1 MPIPRSA
8 RNPVVLLAAALAV
21 SCAAPRAPV
30 PPAPTAVRPGLE
42 VLLSDSLHLVGG
54 KRVGLIT
61 NQTALARDGRH
72 AIDLL
77 HAAPG
82 VELTALFAPEH
93 GIRGQ
98 AGPGERIEGGIDES
112 TGLPIHSLYGD
123 TRKPTPAMLDGLD
136 VLLFDVQTLDAR
148 PYTYQ
153 WTMALAM
160 ESAGEAGI
168 PFVVLDRPVPTGGAE
183 VQGNVLDPAFAS
195 FVGLHPV
202 ALRHGMTVG
211 ELAQW
216 LHGERGIGG
225 ELHVVPMEGWR
236 RSMSFEETGLQWVAP
251 SPNLPDLETA
261 IHYPGTVLFEGT
273 NLSVGRGTGRPFQ
286 HVGAS
291 WLDGEA
297 LAARLGT
304 YALPGV
310 RIEPVTFTP
319 VDPGD
324 GKFAGE
330 AVRGIRFL
338 VTDRDRYDPTV
349 TAVVAL
355 LEARRQAGD
364 RWAWNESHFDR
375 LAGTDRLRL
384 AIDALRPLDE
394 IVTSWKAER
403 ERFAS
408 LREHYLLYGA
418 Y

>member
-1 MPIPRSA
+1 
-8 RNPVVLLAAALAV
+8 
-21 SCAAPRAPV
+21 
-30 PPAPTAVRPGLE
+30 
-42 VLLSDSLHLVGG
+42 
-54 KRVGLIT
+54 
-61 NQTALARDGRH
+61 
-72 AIDLL
+72 
-77 HAAPG
+77 
-82 VELTALFAPEH
+82 
-93 GIRGQ
+93 
-98 AGPGERIEGGIDES
+98 
-112 TGLPIHSLYGD
+112 
-123 TRKPTPAMLDGLD
+123 
-136 VLLFDVQTLDAR
+136 
-148 PYTYQ
+148 
-153 WTMALAM
+153 
-160 ESAGEAGI
+160 
-168 PFVVLDRPVPTGGAE
+168 
-183 VQGNVLDPAFAS
+183 
-195 FVGLHPV
+195 
-202 ALRHGMTVG
+202 
-211 ELAQW
+211 
-216 LHGERGIGG
+216 
-225 ELHVVPMEGWR
+225 MEGWR